1 VAREV
6 KLLPPLNHLHPKADS
21 AKRGCGVCAQGC
33 EKVKQQAMI
42 AACLATAAAAA
53 AAAALGWPAAAKPS
67 THAGLDLHAPL
78 HAPPRRA
85 APRQR
90 TFCAKISA
98 ALVLK
103 PVVRTPTRRGCDCAE
118 RLYQPAKP
126 VRGISSVRPA
136 RASCDMAAGAAAAAA
151 EACCCWAALR
161 RRARCHL
168 AAAGPV
174 VAGTG

>member
-1 VAREV
+1 
-6 KLLPPLNHLHPKADS
+6 
-21 AKRGCGVCAQGC
+21 
-33 EKVKQQAMI
+33 MI
-42 AACLATAAAAA
+42 AACLATAATAAA
-53 AAAALGWPAAAKPS
+53 VLLDW
-67 THAGLDLHAPL
+67 AGQRQLSQARMR
-78 HAPPRRA
+78 AWTCMPRCTLPRA

-161 RRARCHL
+161 RRACCHL